1 MFTIDIMVDP
11 KCDADLH
18 IMRTNHQTGSE
29 TTVTALYADGT
40 LVFLSAMVLPCPRYD
55 K

>member
-18 IMRTNHQTGSE
+18 IMRTNHQTGTE

-40 LVFLSAMVLPCPRYD
+40 LVFFISNGLTLSSLR
-55 K
+55 